1 MLLTL
6 HHDSLSTEIPTT
18 DCWGLEGNE
27 DGFMDLDSWDPRQT
41 NQDAYKVIALPIMSD
56 PATLTPI
63 YPQWAIL
70 GGSLLRASRVK
81 FIQLPSQE
89 VFEIRG
95 SHLLVVVHCQTKVRV
110 SNRRTRIE
118 ETRHTI
124 LIPANLKVV
133 DLVKKFKVIGNVN
146 GIFEIPDLSS
156 NIQTTDTRTAMELGW
171 KHGTELRLQ
180 IW

>member
-6 HHDSLSTEIPTT
+6 HHDSLLTEIPTT

-41 NQDAYKVIALPIMSD
+41 NQNVYKVIALPTMSD
-56 PATLTPI
+56 PTTLTPI

-70 GGSLLRASRVK
+70 GGSLLRTSRVK

-95 SHLLVVVHCQTKVRV
+95 SHLLIVVHCQTKVRV

-124 LIPANLKVV
+124 LIPVDLKVV
-133 DLVKKFKVIGNVN
+133 DLVKKFTVIGNVS
-146 GIFEIPDLSS
+146 GIFQIPDLSS
-156 NIQTTDTRTAMELGW
+156 NIRTTDTRTAMELGW
-171 KHGTELRLQ
+171 KHGTELRLE

>member
-1 MLLTL
+1 M
-6 HHDSLSTEIPTT
+6 
-18 DCWGLEGNE
+18 
-27 DGFMDLDSWDPRQT
+27 
-41 NQDAYKVIALPIMSD
+41 
-56 PATLTPI
+56 
-63 YPQWAIL
+63 
-70 GGSLLRASRVK
+70 
-81 FIQLPSQE
+81 
-89 VFEIRG
+89 
-95 SHLLVVVHCQTKVRV
+95 LVVVHCQTKVRV

-133 DLVKKFKVIGNVN
+133 DLVKKFKVIGNVS